1 MNGKLL
7 IDVIPTPILI
17 PADWRCGPH
26 AELHIDVD
34 REIWVGDDCVTVADG
49 FPVFGRYTFTRLTEP
64 IYGIADHGIIEL
76 RFLTFDVN

>member
-26 AELHIDVD
+26 AELHLDVD
-34 REIWVGDDCVTVADG
+34 HEIWVGDAAVTVATG
-49 FPVFGRYTFTRLTEP
+49 FPVFGHYLFTRLTEP
-64 IYGIADHGIIEL
+64 LYGIARAGIVEA
-76 RFLTFDVN
+76 RFLTFDVT